1 MKAIVSVIDRPSFK
15 KTAASSSLFICLSM
29 GYCKR
34 KRATLSPV
42 CCVDGAVILAIST
55 FLAYGSLVAFSCAF
69 LITISMINKIFVA
82 VGRAG
87 VRASVETE
95 SAVNII

>member
-1 MKAIVSVIDRPSFK
+1 
-15 KTAASSSLFICLSM
+15 M

-34 KRATLSPV
+34 KRVTLSSV
-42 CCVDGAVILAIST
+42 CCVDDAVMTAIST
-55 FLAYGSLVAFSCAF
+55 FLAYGSFVAFSCAF